1 MFEANIPGKRESKF
15 TATVRKIR
23 EYLSMQFWKD
33 RFQGT
38 SSMEKSSDEMFDTV
52 VQRHSTSELFFEKL
66 L

>member
-33 RFQGT
+33 MFQGT
-38 SSMEKSSDEMFDTV
+38 NCMEKSSDEI
-52 VQRHSTSELFFEKL
+52 VQRHSTSGIFVKK
-66 L
+66 

>member
-33 RFQGT
+33 MFQGT
-38 SSMEKSSDEMFDTV
+38 NSMEKLSDEMFDKF
-52 VQRHSTSELFFEKL
+52 VQRQSTSEIFFEKYL
-66 L
+66 

>member
-52 VQRHSTSELFFEKL
+52 VQRHSTSGIFFEKL

>member
-33 RFQGT
+33 MFHGT
-38 SSMEKSSDEMFDTV
+38 NFKEKSSDEMFETIF
-52 VQRHSTSELFFEKL
+52 QRHSFSGIFFEK
-66 L
+66 

>member
-52 VQRHSTSELFFEKL
+52 VQLHSTSGILFEKL

>member
-33 RFQGT
+33 KFQGT
-38 SSMEKSSDEMFDTV
+38 KCMEKLCDEI
-52 VQRHSTSELFFEKL
+52 VQRHSTSGIFVKK
-66 L
+66 

>member
-33 RFQGT
+33 MFQGT
-38 SSMEKSSDEMFDTV
+38 NSRGKSSDEMFDTN
-52 VQRHSTSELFFEKL
+52 VQRHSTSGIIFEK
-66 L
+66 